1 MSDHRRVAILVC
13 LALLGV
19 YRATAQITYMQTDL
33 SMQYG
38 SAEHVATLNSAA
50 DDYAPRYDPVSHSVC
65 ITSERAGTAAV
76 YCCGGDGSALDSTY
90 RAVAPVLAQGT
101 FNVQGMQRAF
111 VSFAA
116 NGEAIG
122 AAYVMRGSRPFMGV
136 VNVLRDGHMLNC
148 GLPIERVNGTFFSSH
163 PTLSANGRRMV
174 VVSDRAGEGH
184 GLDLFIS
191 ERMSGGEWSEPSSL
205 SPLINSAGDEI
216 TPVFVGNDSLLFAS
230 NGYGGKG
237 GLDLFLTVFEGG
249 AWQEP
254 VPLDWLNTEFDETDA
269 CMLPN
274 GTIIF
279 ASNRPGGRG
288 GLDLYIVPRR

>member
-1 MSDHRRVAILVC
+1 MSDHMRVFI
-13 LALLGV
+13 LALV
-19 YRATAQITYMQTDL
+19 AWTASGIASAQAVMTADL
-33 SMQYG
+33 ASRYL
-38 SAEHVATLNSAA
+38 APEHAAVLNSSA
-50 DDYAPRYDPVSHSVC
+50 DDYAPRFDPMTSSLC
-65 ITSERAGTAAV
+65 ITSERGGNAAV
-76 YCCGGDGSALDSTY
+76 FCCGPSGAAADMSFRS
-90 RAVAPVLAQGT
+90 VAPTLAEGT
-101 FNVQGMQRAF
+101 FNEGGMQRAF

-116 NGEAIG
+116 NGDAIG
-122 AAYVMRGSRPFMGV
+122 AAYIMRGSRPYMGV

-148 GLPIERVNGTFFSSH
+148 GLPIERVNGRFFSSH
-163 PTLSANGRRMV
+163 PTLSANGLRLVMS
-174 VVSDRAGEGH
+174 SDRLGDGH

-191 ERMSGGEWSEPSSL
+191 ERMPGGEWSEPSAL
-205 SPLINSAGDEI
+205 SPLINSAGDEM
-216 TPVFVGNDSLLFAS
+216 TPVFIGTDSLLFAS

-237 GLDLFLTVFEGG
+237 GMDLFLSVYEDG